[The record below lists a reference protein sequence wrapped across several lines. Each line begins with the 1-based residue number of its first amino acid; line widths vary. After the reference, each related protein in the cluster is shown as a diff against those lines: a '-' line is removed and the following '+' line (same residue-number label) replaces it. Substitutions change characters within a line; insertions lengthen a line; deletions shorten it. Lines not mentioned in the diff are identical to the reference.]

1 MSADIE
7 LLRRAT
13 AAYNRGDLDALRE
26 LYAADITAKAGEL
39 WPSAGQVQGVERVLS
54 EFASMFATFERVEV
68 VAEDYIER
76 GQAVVVPSRWRGTVS
91 GSDSV
96 IEQLVVAVY
105 RVRAGRVAS
114 IEYFGGL
121 DAGLAAAES

>member
-13 AAYNRGDLDALRE
+13 EAYNRGDLEALRDC
-26 LYAADITAKAGEL
+26 YAPDITADAGEL
-39 WPSAGQVQGVERVLS
+39 WPAAGRVRGVERVLS

-76 GQAVVVPSRWRGTVS
+76 GGAIVVPSRWRGTVS

-96 IEQLVVAVY
+96 IEQPIVAVY

-114 IEYFGGL
+114 IEYFSGL
-121 DAGLAAAES
+121 DAGLAAAEG